1 VSELGSQVSL
11 LAIPLVAIDI
21 LHASTFGVGLL
32 TSMQTLPFLL
42 VGLPAGAWVDRM
54 RRRPVLIAAD
64 VGRAIVLGSIPVAWA
79 LSILTLAQ
87 LYAVSVVGGVLTV
100 FFDVAYQSYLP
111 ALVGP
116 DHLVEGNAKLAATQS
131 GAGVAGPA
139 LGGLLVGAVG
149 AASAVLA
156 DAASFVVSFVCLST
170 IRTHEGKA
178 RRQNDATGR
187 PRSLPAEI
195 AEGLRFVWREPRI
208 RSVAGATA
216 TSNFFATMGL
226 AVLLVFLRRQLH
238 LAPGR
243 IGILLALGSLGGI
256 FGAVVATRLAARLGV
271 GRTILLTIAVA
282 GIGQLCYPLTTR
294 STATALI
301 IGGGLL
307 ISVGGVTYNIIQV
320 SLRQALC
327 PPSLQGRMN
336 ASVRFMVWGT
346 MPIGGLV
353 GAALGGAIGL
363 RPTLW
368 VAGIGSLTAFLWI
381 LLSPVP
387 AVLTMPRPVGL
398 AFRPPDVKLP
408 GDRRCRHGAMESSF
422 AVHELV
428 TLTELGKT
436 SDGILRLCGDL

>member
-1 VSELGSQVSL
+1 
-11 LAIPLVAIDI
+11 
-21 LHASTFGVGLL
+21 
-32 TSMQTLPFLL
+32 
-42 VGLPAGAWVDRM
+42 
-54 RRRPVLIAAD
+54 
-64 VGRAIVLGSIPVAWA
+64 
-79 LSILTLAQ
+79 
-87 LYAVSVVGGVLTV
+87 
-100 FFDVAYQSYLP
+100 
-111 ALVGP
+111 
-116 DHLVEGNAKLAATQS
+116 
-131 GAGVAGPA
+131 
-139 LGGLLVGAVG
+139 
-149 AASAVLA
+149 
-156 DAASFVVSFVCLST
+156 VSFVCLST
-170 IRTHEGKA
+170 TRTHEGKV
-178 RRQNDATGR
+178 RRRNDASGR
-187 PRSLPAEI
+187 PKSLPAEI

-216 TSNFFATMGL
+216 TSNFFATIGL
-226 AVLLVFLRRQLH
+226 AVLLVFMRRQLH

-243 IGILLALGSLGGI
+243 IGILLALGSVGGI

-282 GIGQLCYPLTTR
+282 GIGELCYPLATG

-353 GAALGGAIGL
+353 GAALGSTIGL

-368 VAGIGSLTAFLWI
+368 VAGIGAMTAFLWI

-387 AVLTMPRPVGL
+387 AVMTMPASPIGHSDRT
-398 AFRPPDVKLP
+398 RKDV
-408 GDRRCRHGAMESSF
+408 
-422 AVHELV
+422 
-428 TLTELGKT
+428 
-436 SDGILRLCGDL
+436 